1 MGTLDT
7 TLYGEPIKFLNIF
20 EEVLRILV
28 VILKFVATVSPAAI
42 FPHYLCPTRQ
52 ISHDV
57 WTSKTIR
64 DRYKI
69 HTRDAITISLLGNHF
84 VM

>member
-1 MGTLDT
+1 MMGTLDT
-7 TLYGEPIKFLNIF
+7 TLCGTVEPIKFLNIF

-42 FPHYLCPTRQ
+42 FPHYLGPTRH

-69 HTRDAITISLLGNHF
+69 HASVFTW
-84 VM
+84 